1 MEPAKIF
8 HIVTRLM
15 VGGPS
20 IQTILL
26 TEGLTKN
33 GFQCTLIYGT
43 EDPHEGNMRHLAQSK
58 GMQPIV
64 LPELGKQINP
74 KADLIALVKL
84 YRLIKREMPHVV
96 HTHLTKAGVLGRLA
110 AKMAGVPVIVHTYHG
125 YSLAYYGW
133 VKTRIFLEIDRL
145 MNSLSDKVIAISSS
159 MCEELVESYGI
170 VKRDQA
176 TVIPVGLELDSLS
189 ECHTLKGQFRRELGV
204 SPTTALVGI
213 ISRLV
218 PVKNHKL
225 FLSAAKEVTKQFS
238 DIMFLIIGDGELR
251 HELEEYTE
259 KLKLGKW
266 ARFLGWRRDL
276 TRIYADLDCAVLTS
290 NSEGTPVSLMEAL
303 SARCPVV
310 ATDVGDVKE
319 VVEDQETGYLVESNN
334 IEALSNAII
343 SVLHNPDKAQRM
355 SEQGR
360 QIVTS
365 KFASSRL
372 VSDVRKLYMELLQE
386 KRFV

>member
-1 MEPAKIF
+1 MEPTKIF

-26 TEGLTKN
+26 TEGLSKD
-33 GFQCTLIYGT
+33 GFRCTLIYGT

-58 GMQPIV
+58 GLQSIV

-84 YRLIKREMPHVV
+84 YKLMKRERPHVV

-110 AKMAGVPVIVHTYHG
+110 ARMAGVPVIVHTYHG

-133 VKTRIFLEIDRL
+133 LKTRIFLEIDRL
-145 MNSLSDKVIAISSS
+145 MNSLSDKIIAISKS
-159 MCEELVESYGI
+159 MSKELVDNYGI
-170 VKRDQA
+170 IKREQA
-176 TVIPVGLELDSLS
+176 IVIPVGLELDSLA
-189 ECHTLKGQFRRELGV
+189 ECHTLKGQFRQELGV
-204 SPTTALVGI
+204 SHTTILVGI
-213 ISRLV
+213 VSRLV

-225 FLSAAKEVTKQFS
+225 FLSAVEEVTKQFS
-238 DIMFLIIGDGELR
+238 DILFLIIGDGELR
-251 HELEEYTE
+251 QELEEYVE
-259 KLKLGKW
+259 KAKLEKW
-266 ARFLGWRRDL
+266 VRFLGWRRDL

-290 NSEGTPVSLMEAL
+290 NSEGTPVALMEAL

-310 ATDVGDVKE
+310 ATDVGDVRE
-319 VVEDQETGYLVESNN
+319 VVQDQESGYLVESNN
-334 IEALSNAII
+334 SAALANAII
-343 SVLHNPDKAQRM
+343 SILQNPDKAQRM
-355 SEQGR
+355 AEHGR
-360 QIVTS
+360 QVVTS

-372 VSDVRKLYMELLQE
+372 VSDVRKLYVDLLQE
-386 KRFV
+386 KRLL